1 MGATAMTL
9 RVGRSLL
16 IRRLLFQGSREV
28 AHYSAARSS
37 AQEAMVALTCPQSRR
52 YSPAHV
58 SATQSRKRDAQV
70 IKGIKGVKDI
80 LPDETPRWRFI
91 EETARQWADRYGFH
105 EIRIPIFEV
114 TTLFARSIG
123 ATTDIVE
130 KEMYTF
136 SDRDGTSL
144 TLRPEGTA
152 GTVRAFIEHH
162 READPLPQKYFYI
175 GPMFRH
181 ERPQAGRLRQ
191 FHQFGVEYLGT
202 QDPKADVDVIALLW
216 RFLSDL
222 HLPDLTLE
230 INSLGT
236 STDRVAYLPVL
247 VAFLQSRVD
256 QLCENCRRR
265 IETNPLRV
273 LDCKVPGCRA
283 ATEDAPHLTSYLSPE
298 AKDHF
303 DQVLST
309 LSALEIPFRL
319 NPRLVR
325 GLDYYCLTAFEI
337 TSSHLGAQNAVG
349 AGGRYDGLV
358 QLLGGQPT
366 PAVGF
371 AAGLER
377 IAMMLP
383 SERVS
388 TVRPSIYVASFG
400 AEGSPVGLRLL
411 DALRQ
416 VGLSAMSDYRATTLK
431 AHLRQADRAGC
442 RFAVLLGDDEART
455 GSAIVRDMQS
465 KAQETIPLTDLPR
478 YFAAL
483 SKDF

>member
-1 MGATAMTL
+1 M
-9 RVGRSLL
+9 
-16 IRRLLFQGSREV
+16 
-28 AHYSAARSS
+28 
-37 AQEAMVALTCPQSRR
+37 
-52 YSPAHV
+52 
-58 SATQSRKRDAQV
+58 

-80 LPDETPRWRFI
+80 LPEDSPRWLFI
-91 EETARQWADRYGFH
+91 EQTARRWAERYGFV

-114 TTLFARSIG
+114 TSLFARSIG

-136 SDRDGTSL
+136 PDRDGTSL

-152 GTVRAFIEHH
+152 GTVRAFVEHN
-162 READPLPQKYFYI
+162 RAADPLAQKYFYI

-191 FHQFGVEYLGT
+191 FHQFGVEYFGT

-222 HLPDLTLE
+222 ALPDLTLE
-230 INSLGT
+230 INSLGNKA
-236 STDRVAYLPVL
+236 DRAAYLPVL
-247 VAFLQSRVD
+247 VSFLKSRQD
-256 QLCENCRRR
+256 KLCDNCRRR

-273 LDCKVPGCRA
+273 LDCKVPECLA
-283 ATEDAPHLTSYLSPE
+283 ATEDAPQLTAYLSPQ
-298 AKDHF
+298 AKGHF
-303 DQVLST
+303 DQVLSGLT
-309 LSALEIPFRL
+309 AVGIPYRL

-358 QLLGGQPT
+358 ELLGGPPT
-366 PAVGF
+366 PAIGF

-383 SERVS
+383 DQKLPPS
-388 TVRPSIYVASFG
+388 RPSVYVAAFG
-400 AEGSPVGLRLL
+400 SEGGAAGVRVLDHLRR
-411 DALRQ
+411 AGVPAQ
-416 VGLSAMSDYRATTLK
+416 SDYRASTLK
-431 AHLRQADRAGC
+431 AHLRQADRAHC
-442 RFAVLLGDDEART
+442 LFAVLLGDDEAKS
-455 GSAIVRDMQS
+455 GSVLVRNMET
-465 KAQETIPLTDLPR
+465 KAQETVPLSDLSR
-478 YFAAL
+478 YFLAL
-483 SKDF
+483 KQGF